1 MLQVNFGIIEPP
13 EPGSSVVTKAG
24 KDLWMKVKTQD
35 PTGTAELWLREKAAL
50 ELNGWET
57 MDAFV
62 QAHNA
67 NAVTFP
73 FLCSFRVHVQQPDAA
88 KQIED
93 SQSYSECSLV
103 IVEAHEQD
111 MTCLPNKSVEQLW
124 DFVKMCSPR
133 SDGIIPA
140 SLAQLRQSAH
150 YPLQVEVAGEMRP
163 CEKALVLV
171 CVPPKSQPRQM

>member
-1 MLQVNFGIIEPP
+1 
-13 EPGSSVVTKAG
+13 
-24 KDLWMKVKTQD
+24 
-35 PTGTAELWLREKAAL
+35 
-50 ELNGWET
+50 

-73 FLCSFRVHVQQPDAA
+73 FLCSFRVHIQQPDAA

-93 SQSYSECSLV
+93 SQSYSECSFV
-103 IVEAHEQD
+103 IVEAQEQD

-171 CVPPKSQPRQM
+171 CATEKSTQTNVKENVARIETKNVIDALDAQARELQSPRSTPW